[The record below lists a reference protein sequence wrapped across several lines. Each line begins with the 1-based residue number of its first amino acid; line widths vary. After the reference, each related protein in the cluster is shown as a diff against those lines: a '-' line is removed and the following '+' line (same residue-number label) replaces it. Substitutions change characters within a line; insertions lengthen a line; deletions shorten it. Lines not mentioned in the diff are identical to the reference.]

1 MEISDF
7 MKIFAS
13 GRRMEVLEALLKG
26 RTKDEIKASV
36 PASTFAFT
44 VDYLKKVNFATEKDG
59 EVVLTESGRAYL
71 IVFDHFIRSI
81 TTLQRIFR
89 AFPDHIIFFPDDF
102 YIRLYEISDFELVAS
117 EPSDVLK
124 PHRVFFEYLM
134 QSSDIQGVT
143 PMLFPDYPQML
154 KELVTNDIPISIVI
168 TEDLRDVVLSD
179 VLDEQIVKTPG
190 NVNIF
195 TTDQK
200 PKIAITVTD
209 AFLSIGFF
217 YKSGSYDFTRD
228 LFCTSA
234 EALKFGMDLVDYYRN
249 TARKMV

>member
-13 GRRMEVLEALLKG
+13 GRRMEVLQALLKG

-44 VDYLKKVNFATEKDG
+44 MDYLKKVDFATEKDG
-59 EVVLTESGRAYL
+59 EVVLTDIGRAYL

-81 TTLQRIFR
+81 TTLQKIFR

-124 PHRVFFEYLM
+124 PHRVFFDYLM
-134 QSSDIQGVT
+134 QSSDIHGVT

-154 KELVTNDIPISIVI
+154 KELVKQDIPISIVV
-168 TEDLRDVVLSD
+168 TEDLRDVVGENID
-179 VLDEQIVKTPG
+179 KTLV
-190 NVNIF
+190 NVNLF
-195 TTDQK
+195 ATDQK

-228 LFCTSA
+228 LICTSP

>member
-44 VDYLKKVNFATEKDG
+44 VDYLKKVDFAMEKDG
-59 EVVLTESGRAYL
+59 EVVLTDSGRAYL

-81 TTLQRIFR
+81 TTLQKIFR

-124 PHRVFFEYLM
+124 PHRVFFDYLM
-134 QSSDIQGVT
+134 QSSDIHGVT

-154 KELVTNDIPISIVI
+154 KELIIHDIPISIVI
-168 TEDLRDVVLSD
+168 TEDLRDVV
-179 VLDEQIVKTPG
+179 DEHIDKTLE
-190 NVNIF
+190 NVNLF

-228 LFCTSA
+228 LICTSP

-249 TARKMV
+249 TARKME

>member
-44 VDYLKKVNFATEKDG
+44 VDYLKKVEFATEKEG

-71 IVFDHFIRSI
+71 IVFEHFIRSI
-81 TTLQRIFR
+81 TTLQNIFR

-124 PHRVFFEYLM
+124 PHRVFFGYLK
-134 QSSDIQGVT
+134 QSSEIHGVT

-154 KELVTNDIPISIVI
+154 QELVKHDIPISIVV
-168 TEDLRDVVLSD
+168 TEDLREVVGEH
-179 VLDEQIVKTPG
+179 LDRTLD
-190 NVNIF
+190 NVNLYV
-195 TTDQK
+195 TDQK
-200 PKIAITVTD
+200 PKIAITVTN

-217 YKSGSYDFTRD
+217 YRSGSYDFTRD
-228 LFCTSA
+228 LICTSP
-234 EALKFGMDLVDYYRN
+234 EALKFGMDLVDHYRK

>member
-1 MEISDF
+1 MEIPDF

-26 RTKDEIKASV
+26 RTKEEIKASV

-44 VDYLKKVNFATEKDG
+44 VDYLKKVKFATERDG
-59 EVVLTESGRAYL
+59 EVVLTDSGRAYL
-71 IVFDHFIRSI
+71 MVFEHFVRSI
-81 TTLQRIFR
+81 TTLQKIFR
-89 AFPDHIIFFPDDF
+89 AFPDHIIFFPDEF

-124 PHRVFFEYLM
+124 PHRVFFGYLK
-134 QSSDIQGVT
+134 QSSEIHGVT

-154 KELVTNDIPISIVI
+154 EELVTHNIPISIVV
-168 TEDLRDVVLSD
+168 TEDLREVVGEH
-179 VLDEQIVKTPG
+179 LDKTLE
-190 NVNIF
+190 NVNLF
-195 TTDQK
+195 TTDQT

-209 AFLSIGFF
+209 TFLSIGFF

-228 LFCTSA
+228 LICTSP
-234 EALKFGMDLVDYYRN
+234 EALKFGMDLVDHYRQ
-249 TARKMV
+249 TARKME

>member
-13 GRRMEVLEALLKG
+13 GRRMEVLQALLKG

-44 VDYLKKVNFATEKDG
+44 MDYLKKVDFAMEKDG
-59 EVVLTESGRAYL
+59 EVVLTDSGRAYL

-81 TTLQRIFR
+81 TTLQKIFR

-102 YIRLYEISDFELVAS
+102 YIRLYEICDFELVAS

-124 PHRVFFEYLM
+124 PHRVFFDYLM
-134 QSSDIQGVT
+134 QSSDIHGVT

-154 KELVTNDIPISIVI
+154 KELIKHDIPISIVV
-168 TEDLRDVVLSD
+168 TEDLRDVVGEH
-179 VLDEQIVKTPG
+179 LDKTLE
-190 NVNIF
+190 NVNLF
-195 TTDQK
+195 ATDQK

-228 LFCTSA
+228 LICTSP